1 MQTPLTGRR
10 QGRSLCCSF
19 PLALAHTVMPLAD
32 QINADLKT
40 AMKAR
45 DAERVGTLRL
55 LRAAFLDF
63 EKSGQGAL
71 TDEKALAILQKQAKQ
86 RRESITQFEDA
97 GREDLAAKERAE
109 LELIDSY
116 LPKQLGDEELRA
128 RVAAIVE
135 QTGAS
140 SMADMGKVMGRAMGA
155 LRGLADGNRV
165 RQAVEAL
172 LKG

>member
-1 MQTPLTGRR
+1 
-10 QGRSLCCSF
+10 
-19 PLALAHTVMPLAD
+19 MPLAE

-45 DAERVGTLRL
+45 DAERVATLRL
-55 LRAAFLDF
+55 VRAAFLEF
-63 EKSGQGAL
+63 EKSGAGAL

-86 RRESITQFEDA
+86 RRESIAQFEEA

-109 LELIDSY
+109 LAIIEGY
-116 LPKQLGDEELRA
+116 LPKQLSDAEIAA
-128 RVAAIVE
+128 RVSTIVE
-135 QTGAS
+135 ETGAT

-165 RQAVEAL
+165 RQAVEAH

>member
-1 MQTPLTGRR
+1 
-10 QGRSLCCSF
+10 
-19 PLALAHTVMPLAD
+19 MPLAD

-86 RRESITQFEDA
+86 RRESIAQFEEA
-97 GREDLAAKERAE
+97 GRDDLVAKEQTE
-109 LELIDSY
+109 LVLIEAY
-116 LPKQLGDEELRA
+116 LPKQLGDDELEA
-128 RVAAIVE
+128 RVAAIVQE
-135 QTGAS
+135 SGAT

-165 RQAVEAL
+165 RQAVEAH

>member
-1 MQTPLTGRR
+1 
-10 QGRSLCCSF
+10 
-19 PLALAHTVMPLAD
+19 MPLAD

-97 GREDLAAKERAE
+97 GREDLAAK
-109 LELIDSY
+109 
-116 LPKQLGDEELRA
+116 
-128 RVAAIVE
+128 
-135 QTGAS
+135 
-140 SMADMGKVMGRAMGA
+140 
-155 LRGLADGNRV
+155 
-165 RQAVEAL
+165 
-172 LKG
+172 